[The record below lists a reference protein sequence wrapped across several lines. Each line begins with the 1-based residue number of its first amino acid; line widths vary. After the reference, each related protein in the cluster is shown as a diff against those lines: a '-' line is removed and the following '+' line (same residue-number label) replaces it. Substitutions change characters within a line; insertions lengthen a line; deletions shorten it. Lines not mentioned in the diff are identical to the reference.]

1 MLKNV
6 TLLRATKNGK
16 STWRLLGVT
25 GSELEPFQ
33 IFADSMQRKYPKRT
47 RDNYCLHLAQFI
59 DYLYEAS
66 AVLSNGRGEQ
76 KITRSLLEDIIEAY
90 DEYLVYGPDS
100 GNEIAQQVA
109 SSMPSPMNKRATSAL
124 KHAPIRKFLRMSERV
139 HQQTLELIEAGVKQG
154 AEDSTSLF
162 QSTSLMAPPTPAQ
175 RKALLANSMLAGVV
189 AGGPKLLQS
198 AILPTVTPQVRYT
211 EGRAFPFDKIS
222 EFIDELPN
230 RRDKALHSLY
240 AASGCRSHEGLQILF
255 DDIDFVNGTV
265 LLIDPAERPNHAS
278 YLYLSPGE
286 REVLAWKGRTTAQT
300 MLIEPFASRFFEE
313 LEAYL
318 KTEYVPHGLHR
329 FVFQYLDTRENRLGR
344 PFLLSDPES
353 RLEVFKKAAE
363 RSGINESVKGPH
375 SFRHAYGTYLLNY
388 FPRKNGEYGLPM
400 VLVQQLMG
408 HAEIKSTEKYA
419 RHDKDLYAAEVAHA
433 NLMVFGKG
441 VPKSIL
447 ELKKEALQS
456 QLRKIEKLLIEEN
469 METSSR

>member
-1 MLKNV
+1 
-6 TLLRATKNGK
+6 
-16 STWRLLGVT
+16 
-25 GSELEPFQ
+25 
-33 IFADSMQRKYPKRT
+33 
-47 RDNYCLHLAQFI
+47 
-59 DYLYEAS
+59 
-66 AVLSNGRGEQ
+66 
-76 KITRSLLEDIIEAY
+76 
-90 DEYLVYGPDS
+90 
-100 GNEIAQQVA
+100 
-109 SSMPSPMNKRATSAL
+109 
-124 KHAPIRKFLRMSERV
+124 
-139 HQQTLELIEAGVKQG
+139 
-154 AEDSTSLF
+154 
-162 QSTSLMAPPTPAQ
+162 
-175 RKALLANSMLAGVV
+175 
-189 AGGPKLLQS
+189 
-198 AILPTVTPQVRYT
+198 
-211 EGRAFPFDKIS
+211 
-222 EFIDELPN
+222 
-230 RRDKALHSLY
+230 
-240 AASGCRSHEGLQILF
+240 LQILF

>member
-6 TLLRATKNGK
+6 TLLRAKKNGK

-66 AVLSNGRGEQ
+66 ALLSDVRGEQ

-90 DEYLVYGPDS
+90 DEYLVYGDDS
-100 GNEIAQQVA
+100 GNEIARLVA
-109 SSMPSPMNKRATSAL
+109 SSIPSPRNKRSTSAL

-139 HQQTLELIEAGVKQG
+139 HQQTLELIKAGLKQG
-154 AEDSTSLF
+154 VEDSTSLF
-162 QSTSLMAPPTPAQ
+162 QATSLMTPPTPAQ
-175 RKALLANSMLAGVV
+175 RNALLANSMLAGVV
-189 AGGPKLLQS
+189 AGGPKLLHS
-198 AILPTVTPQVRYT
+198 AILPTVTPQVRYS
-211 EGRAFPFDKIS
+211 EGRAFPFDKIT
-222 EFIDELPN
+222 EFIDALPT

-255 DDIDFVNGTV
+255 DDVDVVNGTV
-265 LLIDPAERPNHAS
+265 LLIDPAERPSDRS
-278 YLYLSPGE
+278 YLYLSPAE
-286 REVLAWKGRTTAQT
+286 RELLAWKGRTTAET
-300 MLIEPFASRFFEE
+300 MLIEPFATRFFEE

-329 FVFQYLDTRENRLGR
+329 FVFQYLGKNRLGR
-344 PFLLSDPES
+344 PYFLSIADT
-353 RLEVFKKAAE
+353 RQEVFKRAAE
-363 RSGINESVKGPH
+363 KSGINESVKGPH

-388 FPRKNGEYGLPM
+388 FPRTNGEYGLPM
-400 VLVQQLMG
+400 GLVQQLMG

-419 RHDKDLYAAEVAHA
+419 RHDKDLYAVEVAHA

-447 ELKKEALQS
+447 QLKKEALQS
-456 QLRKIEKLLIEEN
+456 QLKKIETLLSDEKTGKL
-469 METSSR
+469 SK